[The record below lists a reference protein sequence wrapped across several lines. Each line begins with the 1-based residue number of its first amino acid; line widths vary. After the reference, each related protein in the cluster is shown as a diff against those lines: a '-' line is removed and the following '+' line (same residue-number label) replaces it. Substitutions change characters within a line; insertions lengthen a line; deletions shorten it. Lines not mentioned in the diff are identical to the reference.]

1 MNKVIFK
8 NRLFLRDIPEME
20 RKEHGLGK
28 KPTQAQLRTME
39 QKEHQLKRKPTMS
52 EILKMERKEHERD
65 GKLIVGRGHE
75 GRARK

>member
-1 MNKVIFK
+1 MNKHIFK
-8 NRLFLRDIPEME
+8 SRLYLRDIPEME
-20 RKEHGLGK
+20 RKEHGLK
-28 KPTQAQLRTME
+28 KNPTKAELLTME

-52 EILKMERKEHERD
+52 ELLKMERAEHERN

>member
-1 MNKVIFK
+1 MNKHIFK
-8 NRLFLRDIPEME
+8 SRLFLRDIPAME
-20 RKEHGLGK
+20 RKEHGLK
-28 KPTQAQLRTME
+28 ENPTRAELLTME

-52 EILKMERKEHERD
+52 ELLKMERAEHERN

>member
-39 QKEHQLKRKPTMS
+39 QKEHQLKKKPTMS
-52 EILKMERKEHERD
+52 EILKMERKEHERGD
-65 GKLIVGRGHE
+65 NKLVIGRGYK
-75 GRARK
+75 GRAR

>member
-1 MNKVIFK
+1 MNKHLFH
-8 NRLFLRDIPEME
+8 NRLYMRDIPGME
-20 RKEHGLGK
+20 RKEHGLK
-28 KPTQAQLRTME
+28 KNPTRAELLTME

-52 EILKMERKEHERD
+52 ELLKMERAEHERD